1 MSRILLIIPAYN
13 EAQSIDYVIQNII
26 RNYPQ
31 YDYVIVNDGSTD
43 NTYDICKQRGYNVLN
58 LSVNLG
64 IGGAVQAGYLYAK
77 RNHYDIAVQID
88 GDGQHDVAYVKDVI
102 GPILQGGAD
111 VVVGSRF
118 VKKEGFQTTS
128 SRRMGISLLSLFIK
142 ICTGK
147 KIYDVTSG
155 FRAANSKFID
165 VYGMDYPRDYP
176 EPEALVIAMVYGG
189 TVCEV
194 PVVMKERQG
203 GTSSINLKRSIYY
216 MIKVSL
222 AIFVRR
228 LSYGV
233 RREKKSEEKK

>member
-1 MSRILLIIPAYN
+1 MNKVILIIPAYN
-13 EAQSIDYVIQNII
+13 EAQNIDRVVDDII
-26 RNYPQ
+26 ENYPY

-102 GPILQGGAD
+102 EPILQGRAD

-147 KIYDVTSG
+147 RIYDVTSG

>member
-13 EAQSIDYVIQNII
+13 EAQNIDHVIQNII

-43 NTYDICKQRGYNVLN
+43 HTYDICNKRGYNVLN

-102 GPILQGGAD
+102 EPILQGRAD

-147 KIYDVTSG
+147 RIYDVTSG
-155 FRAANSKFID
+155 FRAANSRFID